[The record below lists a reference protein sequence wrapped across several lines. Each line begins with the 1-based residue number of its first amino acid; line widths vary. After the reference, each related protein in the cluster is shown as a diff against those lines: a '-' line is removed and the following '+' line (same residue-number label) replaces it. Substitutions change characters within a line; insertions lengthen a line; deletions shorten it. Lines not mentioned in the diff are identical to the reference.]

1 MEERSIEYIRWLRN
15 DVVPQITI
23 NTYKPRSDYAIEV
36 YPYTNQNAKYVQSMF
51 LEHAKAGHR
60 IYGMITSN

>member
-1 MEERSIEYIRWLRN
+1 MTVVCMDGLMEERSIEYIRWLRN

-36 YPYTNQNAKYVQSMF
+36 YPYTNQNAKYV
-51 LEHAKAGHR
+51 
-60 IYGMITSN
+60 